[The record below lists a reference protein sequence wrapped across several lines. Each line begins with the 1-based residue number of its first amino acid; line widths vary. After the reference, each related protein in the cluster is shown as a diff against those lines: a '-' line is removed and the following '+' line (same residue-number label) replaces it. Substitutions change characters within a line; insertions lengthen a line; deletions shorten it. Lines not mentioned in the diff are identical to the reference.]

1 MERREA
7 LRLMGA
13 ASVFSVL
20 SSDLFAAT
28 LRAQLAANK
37 AGTLRTLSLAQNE
50 IVVAMSDVLIPTTDT
65 PGAKAAKVNEFI
77 DLILTEWA
85 TEEEKKIFLEG
96 LAEADRK
103 TNALFGRGFA
113 AASAKEQT
121 AIVQVFDEEL
131 AASRNEKLP
140 KQVRSWELTL
150 LLPFFAQMRRLT
162 LVGYYTS
169 PIGQDQELKVE
180 IIPGALHGCV
190 PAEPEVKQ

>member
-28 LRAQLAANK
+28 LQAQLAENK
-37 AGTLRTLSLAQNE
+37 AGTLRTLSPAQNE
-50 IVVAMSDVLIPTTDT
+50 IVVAMSDVMIPATGT

-85 TEEEKKIFLEG
+85 TDEERKIFLEG
-96 LAEADRK
+96 LAEADRR
-103 TNALFGRGFA
+103 TNALFGHGFA
-113 AASAKEQT
+113 AASGEEQA
-121 AIVQVFDEEL
+121 AILQGFDEEL

-140 KQVRSWELTL
+140 KDVRPWELTL
-150 LLPFFAQMRRLT
+150 LNPFFAQMRRLT

-169 PIGQDQELKVE
+169 SIGQEQELKVD

>member
-1 MERREA
+1 MQRREA

-13 ASVFSVL
+13 AGVFSVL

-28 LRAQLAANK
+28 LEAQLAVNK
-37 AGTLRTLSLAQNE
+37 AGTLLTLSPAQNE
-50 IVVAMSDVLIPTTDT
+50 IVVAMTDVMIPATDT

-77 DLILTEWA
+77 DLILAEWA

-103 TNALFGRGFA
+103 ANALFGHGFA
-113 AASAKEQT
+113 AASRKEQA
-121 AIVQVFDEEL
+121 AIVEEFDEEL
-131 AASRNEKLP
+131 ATARNEALP
-140 KQVRSWELTL
+140 KEVRSWELTL

-169 PIGQDQELKVE
+169 STGQEQDLKVE

-190 PAEPEVKQ
+190 PGEPEVKQ

>member
-1 MERREA
+1 MQRREA

-28 LRAQLAANK
+28 LEAQLAANK
-37 AGTLRTLSLAQNE
+37 AGTLLTLSPAQNE
-50 IVVAMSDVLIPTTDT
+50 IVVAMTDVMIPATDT

-103 TNALFGRGFA
+103 ANALFGHGFA
-113 AASAKEQT
+113 AASTKEQA
-121 AIVQVFDEEL
+121 AIVEEFDEEL
-131 AASRNEKLP
+131 ATSRNEALP
-140 KQVRSWELTL
+140 EQVRSWELTL

-169 PIGQDQELKVE
+169 PIGQEQELKVE

>member
-28 LRAQLAANK
+28 LEGQLAANSSS
-37 AGTLRTLSLAQNE
+37 GLRTLSPAENE
-50 IVVAMSDVLIPTTDT
+50 IVVAMCDVMIPATET
-65 PGAKAAKVNEFI
+65 PGAKGAKVNEFI
-77 DLILTEWA
+77 DLILTDWA
-85 TEEEKKIFLEG
+85 TEGERKIFRAG
-96 LAEADRK
+96 LVEADRK
-103 TNALFGRGFA
+103 TIELFGHGFA
-113 AASAKEQT
+113 AAAPKEQA

-131 AASRNEKLP
+131 ATTRNEKP
-140 KQVRSWELTL
+140 PQQIRPWELTL
-150 LLPFFAQMRRLT
+150 ELPFFAQMRRLT

-169 PIGQDQELKVE
+169 SIGQEQELKVE

-190 PAEPEVKQ
+190 PAEPEVKR

>member
-20 SSDLFAAT
+20 SSAVFAAT
-28 LRAQLAANK
+28 LQAQLAANK
-37 AGTLRTLSLAQNE
+37 AGTLRTLSPAQNE
-50 IVVAMSDVLIPTTDT
+50 IVVAMSDVMIPATDT

-96 LAEADRK
+96 LAETDRK
-103 TNALFGRGFA
+103 TNALFGHGFA
-113 AASAKEQT
+113 AASAKEQA
-121 AIVQVFDEEL
+121 AIVLEFDEEL
-131 AASRNEKLP
+131 ATLRNEKLP
-140 KQVRSWELTL
+140 KQIRAWELTL

-169 PIGQDQELKVE
+169 SIGQEQELKVD

>member
-1 MERREA
+1 MQRREA

-28 LRAQLAANK
+28 LEAQLAANK
-37 AGTLRTLSLAQNE
+37 AGTLLTLSPAQNE
-50 IVVAMSDVLIPTTDT
+50 IVVAMTDVMIPATDT

-103 TNALFGRGFA
+103 ANALFGRGFA
-113 AASAKEQT
+113 AASTKEQA
-121 AIVQVFDEEL
+121 AIVEEFDEEL
-131 AASRNEKLP
+131 ATSRNEALP

-169 PIGQDQELKVE
+169 SIGQEQELKVE

>member
-20 SSDLFAAT
+20 SSGPFAAT
-28 LRAQLAANK
+28 LRAQLEANK
-37 AGTLRTLSLAQNE
+37 SGALRTLSPTQNE
-50 IVVAMSDVLIPTTDT
+50 IVVAMSDVMVPATGT
-65 PGAKAAKVNEFI
+65 PGAKAANVNEFV
-77 DLILTEWA
+77 DLILTDWA
-85 TEEEKKIFLEG
+85 TEDERKIFLDG

-103 TNALFGRGFA
+103 SNALFGHGFA
-113 AASAKEQT
+113 AAAPQEQA
-121 AIVQVFDEEL
+121 AIVQIFDEEL
-131 AASRNEKLP
+131 AATSNEELP
-140 KQVRSWELTL
+140 KQVRSWEVTL
-150 LLPFFAQMRRLT
+150 LHPFFAQMRRLV

>member
-28 LRAQLAANK
+28 LQEQFAANK
-37 AGTLRTLSLAQNE
+37 PGTLRTLSPAQNE
-50 IVVAMSDVLIPTTDT
+50 IVVAMSEVMIPATDT

-103 TNALFGRGFA
+103 ANELFGHGFA
-113 AASAKEQT
+113 AASAKEQE
-121 AIVQVFDEEL
+121 AVVQDFDEEL
-131 AASRNEKLP
+131 ATSRNERMS
-140 KQVRSWELTL
+140 KQIRPWEVTL
-150 LLPFFAQMRRLT
+150 APPFFAQMRRLT

-169 PIGQDQELKVE
+169 PIGQEQELKVE
-180 IIPGALHGCV
+180 IIPGVLHGCV

>member
-28 LRAQLAANK
+28 LQAQLAANK
-37 AGTLRTLSLAQNE
+37 SRALRTLSPAQNE
-50 IVVAMSDVLIPTTDT
+50 IVLAMSDVMIPATDT
-65 PGAKAAKVNEFI
+65 PGAKAARVNEFV
-77 DLILTEWA
+77 DLILTDWA
-85 TEEEKKIFLEG
+85 TVEERKIFLEG

-103 TNALFGRGFA
+103 SNTLFGHGYA
-113 AASAKEQT
+113 AATPDEQA
-121 AIVQVFDEEL
+121 AIVQIFDEEL
-131 AASRNEKLP
+131 ATTRNEQMP
-140 KQVRSWELTL
+140 EQVRSWEVTL
-150 LLPFFAQMRRLT
+150 LHPFFAQMRRLV

-190 PAEPEVKQ
+190 PVEPEVKQ

>member
-1 MERREA
+1 MERREV

-28 LRAQLAANK
+28 LQAQLAANK
-37 AGTLRTLSLAQNE
+37 AGTLRTLSPAQNE
-50 IVVAMSDVLIPTTDT
+50 IVAAMSDVMIPATET

-96 LAEADRK
+96 LVEADRK
-103 TNALFGRGFA
+103 ANALFGHGFA
-113 AASAKEQT
+113 NASTKEQA
-121 AIVQVFDEEL
+121 AIVQEFDEEL
-131 AASRNEKLP
+131 ATSRNEALP

-162 LVGYYTS
+162 LIGYYTS
-169 PIGQDQELKVE
+169 SIGQEQELKVE
-180 IIPGALHGCV
+180 IIPGELHGCV

>member
-1 MERREA
+1 MQRREA

-28 LRAQLAANK
+28 LEAQLAANK
-37 AGTLRTLSLAQNE
+37 AGTLLTLSPTQNE
-50 IVVAMSDVLIPTTDT
+50 IVVAMTDVMIPATDT

-103 TNALFGRGFA
+103 ANALFGHGFA
-113 AASAKEQT
+113 AASTKEQA
-121 AIVQVFDEEL
+121 AIVEEFDEEL
-131 AASRNEKLP
+131 ATSRNEVLP
-140 KQVRSWELTL
+140 EQVRSWELTL

-169 PIGQDQELKVE
+169 PIGQEQELKVE

>member
-20 SSDLFAAT
+20 SSDLFTAT
-28 LRAQLAANK
+28 LQAQLAANQ
-37 AGTLRTLSLAQNE
+37 AGTLRTLSPAQNE
-50 IVVAMSDVLIPTTDT
+50 IVVAMSDVMIPATAT

-85 TEEEKKIFLEG
+85 TEEERKIFLEG

-103 TNALFGRGFA
+103 TNALFGHGFA
-113 AASAKEQT
+113 PASAKEQA
-121 AIVQVFDEEL
+121 AIVQAFDEEL
-131 AASRNEKLP
+131 ASSRNEKLP
-140 KQVRSWELTL
+140 QQIRAWEVTL
-150 LLPFFAQMRRLT
+150 LHPFFAQMRRLT

-169 PIGQDQELKVE
+169 TIGQEQELKVE

>member
-28 LRAQLAANK
+28 LQAQLAANQ
-37 AGTLRTLSLAQNE
+37 AGALRTLSPAQNE
-50 IVVAMSDVLIPTTDT
+50 IVVAMSDVMIPATAT

-85 TEEEKKIFLEG
+85 TEEERKIFLEG
-96 LAEADRK
+96 LAEADRN
-103 TNALFGRGFA
+103 TNALFGHGFA
-113 AASAKEQT
+113 AASAKEQA
-121 AIVQVFDEEL
+121 AIVQAFDEEL
-131 AASRNEKLP
+131 ASSRNEKLP
-140 KQVRSWELTL
+140 EQIRAWEVTL
-150 LLPFFAQMRRLT
+150 LHPFFAQMRQLT

-169 PIGQDQELKVE
+169 PIGQEQELKVD

>member
-13 ASVFSVL
+13 ASVFSAL

-28 LRAQLAANK
+28 LRAQLAADRGS
-37 AGTLRTLSLAQNE
+37 ALRTLSTAQNE
-50 IVVAMSDVLIPTTDT
+50 IVVAMSDMMIPATDT

-85 TEEEKKIFLEG
+85 TEEERKIFLEG

-103 TNALFGRGFA
+103 TNGLFGHGFA
-113 AASAKEQT
+113 AASAKEQA
-121 AIVQVFDEEL
+121 AIVQAFDEEL
-131 AASRNEKLP
+131 AVSRNEKLP
-140 KQVRSWELTL
+140 KQVRSWEQTL
-150 LLPFFAQMRRLT
+150 VLPFFEQMRRLT

-169 PIGQDQELKVE
+169 QIGQEQELKVE
-180 IIPGALHGCV
+180 TIPGALHGCV
-190 PAEPEVKQ
+190 PAEPEVKR

>member
-28 LRAQLAANK
+28 LQAQIAGNK
-37 AGTLRTLSLAQNE
+37 AGTLRTLSPEQNE
-50 IVVAMSDVLIPTTDT
+50 IVVAMSDVMIPATGT
-65 PGAKAAKVNEFI
+65 PGAKAARANEFI

-85 TEEEKKIFLEG
+85 TEEERKIFLEG
-96 LAEADRK
+96 LAETDSR
-103 TNALFGRGFA
+103 TNALFGHGFA
-113 AASAKEQT
+113 AASAKEQA
-121 AIVQVFDEEL
+121 AIVQGFDEEL
-131 AASRNEKLP
+131 VASHNEFSP
-140 KQVRSWELTL
+140 KEPRPWELTL

-169 PIGQDQELKVE
+169 PIGQEQELKVD

-190 PAEPEVKQ
+190 PTEPEVKQ

>member
-37 AGTLRTLSLAQNE
+37 AGTLRTLSLAQDE
-50 IVVAMSDVLIPTTDT
+50 IVVAMSDVLIPATDT

>member
-7 LRLMGA
+7 VRLLGA

-20 SSDLFAAT
+20 SSDLLAAT

-37 AGTLRTLSLAQNE
+37 AGTLRTLSAAQNE
-50 IVVAMSDVLIPTTDT
+50 IVVAMSDVMIPATDT

-85 TEEEKKIFLEG
+85 TEEEKKIFLDG
-96 LAEADRK
+96 LAETDRK
-103 TNALFGRGFA
+103 TDALFGHGFA
-113 AASAKEQT
+113 AASAKEQ
-121 AIVQVFDEEL
+121 ASIVQAFDEEL
-131 AASRNEKLP
+131 ATSRNEKLP

-169 PIGQDQELKVE
+169 SIGQEKELRVE
-180 IIPGALHGCV
+180 IIPGELHGCV

>member
-28 LRAQLAANK
+28 LRAQLAADK
-37 AGTLRTLSLAQNE
+37 GSALRTLSRAQNE
-50 IVVAMSDVLIPTTDT
+50 IVVAMSDMMIPATDT

-85 TEEEKKIFLEG
+85 TEEERKIFLEG
-96 LAEADRK
+96 LGEADRK
-103 TNALFGRGFA
+103 TNALFGHGFA
-113 AASAKEQT
+113 AASAQEQA

-131 AASRNEKLP
+131 AASRNGKLY
-140 KQVRSWELTL
+140 KQVRSWEQTL
-150 LLPFFAQMRRLT
+150 VLPFFAQMRRLT

-169 PIGQDQELKVE
+169 QIGQEQELKVE

-190 PAEPEVKQ
+190 PAEPEVKR

>member
-1 MERREA
+1 MQRREA

-28 LRAQLAANK
+28 LEAQLAVNK
-37 AGTLRTLSLAQNE
+37 AGTLLTLSPAQNE
-50 IVVAMSDVLIPTTDT
+50 IVVAMTDVMIPATDT

-103 TNALFGRGFA
+103 ANALFGHGFA
-113 AASAKEQT
+113 AASREEQA
-121 AIVQVFDEEL
+121 AIVEGFDEEL
-131 AASRNEKLP
+131 ATARNEALP
-140 KQVRSWELTL
+140 KEVRSWELTL

-169 PIGQDQELKVE
+169 SIGQEQELKME

-190 PAEPEVKQ
+190 PAEPEAKQ

>member
-1 MERREA
+1 MQRREA

-28 LRAQLAANK
+28 LEAQLAANK
-37 AGTLRTLSLAQNE
+37 AGTLLTLSPAQNE
-50 IVVAMSDVLIPTTDT
+50 IVVAMTDVMIPATDT

-103 TNALFGRGFA
+103 ANALFGHGFA
-113 AASAKEQT
+113 AASTKEQA
-121 AIVQVFDEEL
+121 AIVEEFDEEL
-131 AASRNEKLP
+131 ATSRNEALP

-169 PIGQDQELKVE
+169 AIGQEQELKVE